1 MYRQQ
6 IISLKNVNAINKGLQ
21 MSNAINLE
29 IWADEQIAIIG
40 PNGSGKSL
48 LTNILLGS
56 QPRSGHIQ
64 YDFGKNTTPHLSKNI
79 QLITFKDVYGSAY
92 TPAYYQQRWNK
103 GDQDS
108 YPTVSEIL
116 GITQTENSKN
126 KIYNAL
132 HIYEL
137 QDKRIIELS
146 SGELRRFQLA
156 QVLKKEPKILIL
168 DNPLIGL
175 DKTSRETTLQ
185 VLETLCHEI
194 QLIIV
199 VSRIQDI
206 PSFVTHVIEVKEKTV
221 YPKATYTEFLESQRT
236 PSPRTD
242 NIILSQ
248 PECSYIPKPNN
259 EHNIVTLN
267 HISIKYGKHIILN
280 NINWQINSGEHWALT
295 GANGTGKSTLLS
307 LIYADNPQAY
317 ACDITLFGKK
327 RGTGESIW
335 DIKKRIGYLSPEM
348 YRCFNKNIPAKAVI
362 ANSLLNTVGFF
373 KKPSSAQIE
382 QSLAWMRILNI
393 EDLAERMYPTLSS
406 GEQRLVL
413 LARAFVKNP
422 ELLILDEPFHGL
434 DDQNTSRIRSIINDY
449 CKESNCSLIIVSHYT
464 EDYPSCIDHVF
475 HLQKQYAHD
484 N

>member
-1 MYRQQ
+1 
-6 IISLKNVNAINKGLQ
+6 
-21 MSNAINLE
+21 MSNAVNLE
-29 IWADEQIAIIG
+29 ILADEQIAIIG

-56 QPRSGHIQ
+56 QPLSGHIQ
-64 YDFGKNTTPHLSKNI
+64 YDFGRNTTPRLSKDI
-79 QLITFKDVYGSAY
+79 QLITFKDVYGSAS
-92 TPAYYQQRWNK
+92 TPAYYQQRWNQ

-116 GITQTENSKN
+116 EISQTDSKN

-175 DKTSRETTLQ
+175 DKASRDMTLQ
-185 VLETLCHEI
+185 VLESLCHEI

-199 VSRIQDI
+199 ISRIQDI
-206 PSFVTHVIEVKEKTV
+206 PFFVTHVVEVKGKTV
-221 YPKATYTEFLESQRT
+221 YPKVTYTEFLKSHRT
-236 PSPRTD
+236 PHTQTND
-242 NIILSQ
+242 IILSLSKSS
-248 PECSYIPKPNN
+248 CTTKPNN
-259 EHNIVTLN
+259 ANNIVTLN
-267 HISIKYGKHIILN
+267 NISIKYGKHVILE

-317 ACDITLFGKK
+317 ACDITLFGRK

-348 YRCFNKNIPAKAVI
+348 YRCFHKNLPAKEII
-362 ANSLLNTVGFF
+362 ANSLLNTIGFF
-373 KKPSSAQIE
+373 KKPSPTQIE
-382 QSLAWMRILNI
+382 QSMTWMHILNI

-434 DDQNTSRIRSIINDY
+434 DDQNTTQIRSVINKY
-449 CKESNCSLIIVSHYT
+449 CEKSNCSLIIVSHYT

-475 HLQKQYAHD
+475 RLQKRTSD
-484 N
+484 I